1 MDVGADNFRFTLEDQ
16 NGRNKPCGTY
26 RKAKTC
32 ELHIS
37 SLDRYKP
44 TDFVSNAYFAN
55 FPVQPLSQCAGPN
68 LLNGNQD
75 ATTMQIQ
82 TSRSLTQGY
91 FSRVALTQMS
101 LIYRAPTIAQGV
113 NARLIMF
120 VTGVGWTSVLLP
132 QGYYTPASLAA
143 AVTTAVQTIAGL
155 GAFVCYPPGTAN
167 AVGQNNN
174 QGFGFSTNSAT
185 TMYFGF
191 PPAGSGVP
199 GSGSFARLVRI
210 LGLDRACFGYA
221 TPSPAG
227 SQETVAGTPWTD
239 VRSQRA
245 CTMLY
250 SDYIDV
256 VSANLTNYK
265 ESKDTNTNIQA
276 FTGVLGRIWLTEG
289 KLSIGGGFQSTPP
302 GIPYDA
308 ALMGGPIAFTKEWK
322 SPNWCQW
329 SPNQTIDTIDITLRD
344 MFGGGIPWSQIY
356 PTEFSATLTL
366 TE

>member
-16 NGRNKPCGTY
+16 NGRNKPCETY
-26 RKAKTC
+26 RKPKTC

-44 TDFVSNAYFAN
+44 TDFVSNAQFAN

-68 LLNGNQD
+68 LLSGRQD
-75 ATTMQIQ
+75 ASSMQIQ

-101 LIYRAPTIAQGV
+101 LTYRVPTILQGQ

-120 VTGVGWTSVLLP
+120 VTGVGWTSVLIP
-132 QGYYTPASLAA
+132 SGFYTPASLAA

-174 QGFGFSTNSAT
+174 EGFGFSTNSAT

-191 PPAGSGVP
+191 PPPGVGIAGAT
-199 GSGSFARLVRI
+199 FARLTRI
-210 LGLDRACFGYA
+210 LGLDRACCGYA

-227 SQETVAGTPWTD
+227 VQETAAAVPWTD
-239 VRSQRA
+239 VRSTRA

-250 SDYIDV
+250 TDYVDI

-265 ESKDTNTNIQA
+265 DSKDTNTNIQA
-276 FTGVLGRIWLTEG
+276 SVGVLGRIWLTEA
-289 KLSIGGGFQSTPP
+289 KMSVGGGFQATPP

-308 ALMGGPIAFTKEWK
+308 ALLAAPLAFTKEWK
-322 SPNWCQW
+322 SPNWCEW

-344 MFGGGIPWSQIY
+344 MHGFGVPWSENY

>member
-26 RKAKTC
+26 RKPKTC

-44 TDFVSNAYFAN
+44 TDFVSNSYFAN

-68 LLNGNQD
+68 LLSGRQD
-75 ATTMQIQ
+75 ASSMQIQ

-91 FSRVALTQMS
+91 FSRVALTQLS
-101 LIYRAPTIAQGV
+101 LTYRVPTILQGQ

-120 VTGVGWTSVLLP
+120 VTGVGWTSVLIP
-132 QGYYTPASLAA
+132 SGFYTPASLAA

-155 GAFVCYPPGTAN
+155 GAFECYPPGTPN
-167 AVGQNNN
+167 AVGEVNN

-191 PPAGSGVP
+191 PPPGV
-199 GSGSFARLVRI
+199 GIAAATFARLTRI
-210 LGLDRACFGYA
+210 LGLDRACCGYA
-221 TPSPAG
+221 TPSPVGA
-227 SQETVAGTPWTD
+227 QETAAAVPWTD
-239 VRSQRA
+239 VRSTRA

-250 SDYIDV
+250 TDYIDV
-256 VSANLTNYK
+256 ISANLTNYK
-265 ESKDTNTNIQA
+265 DAKDTNTNIQA
-276 FTGVLGRIWLTEG
+276 SVGVLGRIWLTEA
-289 KLSIGGGFQSTPP
+289 KLAIGGGFQATPP

-308 ALMGGPIAFTKEWK
+308 ALLTAPLAFTKEWK

-344 MFGGGIPWSQIY
+344 MHGFGVPWSENY

>member
-1 MDVGADNFRFTLEDQ
+1 MDVGADNFRFTMEDQ

-26 RKAKTC
+26 RKPKTC

-44 TDFVSNAYFAN
+44 TDFVSNAQFAN

-91 FSRVALTQMS
+91 FSRVALTQFS
-101 LIYRAPTIAQGV
+101 LLYRVPTIVQGI
-113 NARLIMF
+113 NTRLIMF
-120 VTGVGWTSVLLP
+120 VTGVGWTSVLLST
-132 QGYYTPASLAA
+132 GYYSPASLAA
-143 AVTTAVQTIAGL
+143 EVTTRVQTIAGL
-155 GAFVCYPPGTAN
+155 GAFECYPPGTAN
-167 AVGQNNN
+167 AAGQVNN

-191 PPAGSGVP
+191 PPAAAGIGGV
-199 GSGSFARLVRI
+199 GSFARLSRI
-210 LGLDRACFGYA
+210 LGLDRPCCGYA
-221 TPSPAG
+221 TASPVA
-227 SQETVAGTPWTD
+227 SQETAAAVPWTD
-239 VRSQRA
+239 VRSERA
-245 CTMLY
+245 CTMLFT
-250 SDYIDV
+250 DYIDII
-256 VSANLTNYK
+256 SANLTNYK
-265 ESKDTNTNIQA
+265 DAKDTNTNIQSSS
-276 FTGVLGRIWLTEG
+276 GILGRVWLTEA
-289 KLSIGGGFQSTPP
+289 KLSIGGGFQSTAP

-308 ALMGGPIAFTKEWK
+308 ALLTGPIAFTKEWK
-322 SPNWCQW
+322 SPNWCEW

-344 MFGGGIPWSQIY
+344 MFGGGVPWFSVY